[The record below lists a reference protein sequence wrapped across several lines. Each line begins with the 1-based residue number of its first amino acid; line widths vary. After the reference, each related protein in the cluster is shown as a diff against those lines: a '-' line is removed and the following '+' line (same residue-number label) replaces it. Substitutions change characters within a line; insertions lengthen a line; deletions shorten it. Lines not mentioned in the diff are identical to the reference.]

1 MMQSENKVPVALQ
14 EKALRV
20 LEFTKIRDQLAE
32 CAITETG
39 REACLA
45 LEPFEAL
52 SEAVHGQKETQ
63 EAFVVLTN
71 RADHPLRVFKDVRS
85 WVTLSVKGAALSPRA
100 LLDIADC
107 LRASSAAKSALADDN
122 AKTPILAGLSSAL
135 TTNYPLERGIKDAII
150 SEEEIADNASPQLA
164 SIRRQIRLC
173 NDRIKEKLRALTQSS
188 SFSKYLQEA
197 IVTVR
202 NGRYV
207 IPVRQ
212 EFRQNVPGL
221 IHDQSSTGATLFI
234 EPMSVVE
241 AGNELKQWSVKE
253 EQEIARILAEF
264 SAQVAQNA
272 DALFANIDILTK
284 LDFIFAKG
292 ALARRMHA
300 IEPKMNAL
308 GKIRFV
314 RARHPLLDPETVV
327 PCDLWLGEEFTS
339 LIVTG
344 PNTGG
349 KTVTLKTIGLLSL
362 MAQSGLHLPADLGT
376 EVSVFHR
383 VYADIGDEQSIEQ
396 SLSTFSSH
404 MTNIVSILEWVDRD
418 DLVLFDEL
426 GAGTDPTE
434 GAALAQAILNS
445 LKNMS
450 VRTVATTHYSE
461 LKAYALSTPGV
472 ENASVEFDVATLRP
486 TYRLS
491 IGVPGKSNAFE
502 IAKRL
507 GLTERIISSARDLL
521 SKESIAFE
529 DVIANAEYHRQI
541 AEKERTIA
549 EEARAE
555 TVRLKNEAEALYQR
569 IQNSRT
575 EAEKKAKEDARR
587 ILARAKRESAAI
599 IDELKLLKKN
609 GGDIGHSLNDLQKR
623 LQHLEGDM
631 AEGIDLNGP
640 QSGVKAEDLS
650 IGETVEIPHLNAV
663 ATVLSLP
670 DAKGEVMVQAGIL
683 KMKVLLSQLKLSK
696 PEKKAKTTVS
706 AKTGSAS
713 RTVKMECDLRG
724 LALDE
729 ALLELDRY
737 LDMVVMSG
745 LHEVSIIHGKGAG
758 ILRSGIHKHLK
769 NLRIVKSFRLGQ
781 YGEGED
787 GVTIVELK

>member
-1 MMQSENKVPVALQ
+1 MIDEYKAPAPAQN
-14 EKALRV
+14 KALRV
-20 LEFTKIRDQLAE
+20 LEYTKIRQQLAD
-32 CAITETG
+32 CALTDTG

-45 LEPFEAL
+45 LEPLVSL
-52 SEAVHGQKETQ
+52 SEASHAQKETQ
-63 EAFVVLTN
+63 EALVVLSS
-71 RADHPLRVFKDVRS
+71 RADHPLRSFKDIRP
-85 WVTLSVKGAALSPRA
+85 WLTLAAKGAALSPRA

-107 LRASSAAKSALADDN
+107 LRAASAARSALTGGDDER
-122 AKTPILAGLSSAL
+122 TPILHSLAAAL

-150 SEEEIADNASPQLA
+150 SEEEIADNASAQLS

-173 NDRIKEKLRALTQSS
+173 NDRIKEKLRTLTQSA

-197 IVTVR
+197 IVTMR
-202 NGRYV
+202 GGRYV

-212 EFRQNVPGL
+212 EFRQYVPGL
-221 IHDQSSTGATLFI
+221 VHDQSSTGVTLFI
-234 EPMSVVE
+234 EPISVVE
-241 AGNELKQWSVKE
+241 AGNELKQWAVKE

-264 SAQVAQNA
+264 SAQVAQCA
-272 DALFANIDILTK
+272 DTLFANIEILTK

-292 ALARRMHA
+292 SLARKMRA
-300 IEPKMNAL
+300 IEPRINDR
-308 GKIRFV
+308 GKIRLV
-314 RARHPLLDPETVV
+314 RARHPLLDPEKVV

-339 LIVTG
+339 LIITG

-404 MTNIVSILEWVDRD
+404 MTNIVSILQWVDDD

-434 GAALAQAILNS
+434 GAALAQAILSS
-445 LKNMS
+445 LKNRS
-450 VRTVATTHYSE
+450 IRTVATTHYSE

-502 IAKRL
+502 IASKL
-507 GLTERIISSARDLL
+507 GLTDRIITAARDLL

-541 AEKERTIA
+541 AEKERALA

-555 TVRLKNEAEALYQR
+555 NVRLRDEAEALYQR
-569 IQNSRT
+569 IESSRA
-575 EAEKKAKEDARR
+575 EAERKAKEEARR
-587 ILARAKRESAAI
+587 VIARAKRESAAI

-609 GGDIGHSLNDLQKR
+609 GGDIGQSLNALQRQLQK
-623 LQHLEGDM
+623 LEGDM
-631 AEGIDLNGP
+631 SEGIALDTAHSNLK
-640 QSGVKAEDLS
+640 SEDIS

-670 DAKGEVMVQAGIL
+670 DAKGELMVQAGIL

-696 PEKKAKTTVS
+696 PEKKSKTTVS
-706 AKTGSAS
+706 AKTDSAGRS
-713 RTVKMECDLRG
+713 VKMECDLRG

-729 ALLELDRY
+729 ALMELDRY

-745 LHEVSIIHGKGAG
+745 LHEVSIIHGKGSG

-769 NLRIVKSFRLGQ
+769 NTKIVKSFRLGQ